1 MTKLERIILNTHP
14 LRYIKNKSKNWIL
27 PGFEGV
33 PVYEVMKFFRQQLH
47 TSGLTERASAIAYN
61 FVMSIPPTCLFLFTM
76 IPALPFVS
84 KPNLKNEF
92 RSLIMDVFP
101 SSTSDNA
108 VVKFVIDFI
117 DHSRIG
123 LISFSFIVSLFFA
136 SNAMMGVMR
145 SFNRNYIGFEK
156 RKGLH
161 KRWVAIKLTVL
172 LFGLLLSCL
181 FLLISQ
187 SNLLHWIGIKNK
199 MVRDSIVYGRW
210 ILIIALVYYSYG
222 FIYKYAPAT
231 QKRWHIASPGAML
244 ATVLTFIAMIAFSF
258 FVNRFGTYDVFFG
271 SIGTIII
278 LMSMIYINSLTVL
291 IGFEFNV
298 SIKSLRAMAEL
309 REREE
314 KAKASINVT

>member
-1 MTKLERIILNTHP
+1 
-14 LRYIKNKSKNWIL
+14 
-27 PGFEGV
+27 
-33 PVYEVMKFFRQQLH
+33 
-47 TSGLTERASAIAYN
+47 
-61 FVMSIPPTCLFLFTM
+61 MSIPPTCLFLFTM

-84 KPNLKNEF
+84 KKNLENEF
-92 RSLIMDVFP
+92 KLLIVDVFP

-108 VVKFVIDFI
+108 IVKFVIDFI
-117 DHSRIG
+117 EHSRIG
-123 LISFSFIVSLFFA
+123 LISFSFILSLFFA

-161 KRWVAIKLTVL
+161 KRWVAIKLTIL
-172 LFGLLLSCL
+172 LFGLLLACL

-199 MVRDSIVYGRW
+199 TVRDIIVYGRW
-210 ILIIALVYYSYG
+210 IFIISLVYYSYG

-231 QKRWHIASPGAML
+231 QKRWHITSPGAML
-244 ATVLTFIAMIAFSF
+244 ATVLTFLAMIAFTF

-314 KAKASINVT
+314 NAKASINVT